1 MTYSQFRGQSESL
14 DSAGA
19 SYPLI
24 LEHILTYPG
33 TYELPLRTMYTLN
46 STPRAQPPR
55 SRPQTPNREACPSPT
70 QTQFPGEAKANATA
84 EFQSSL
90 VNQISNLPS
99 QPCSLP
105 PVFITTFLRRCFADD
120 LVKVDFPQAL
130 TALDYLKDLETRR
143 RREVA
148 AALTR
153 LGLDKT
159 TVSSDMESVVR
170 KNASVAAWVQQLES
184 NERKVEAFY
193 TQLYVGLR
201 RWVSPHPHPHP
212 LTHHS

>member
-1 MTYSQFRGQSESL
+1 MSSTHSRHNS
-14 DSAGA
+14 DSYDSSGA

-55 SRPQTPNREACPSPT
+55 SRPQTPNPDVCPSPT
-70 QTQFPGEAKANATA
+70 QPHFPNDAKATATA

-105 PVFITTFLRRCFADD
+105 PVFITTFVRRCFADE

-130 TALDYLKDLETRR
+130 TALDYLKDLENRR

-148 AALTR
+148 AALGR
-153 LGLDKT
+153 LGLDRT
-159 TVSSDMESVVR
+159 TVSADMEGVAR
-170 KNASVAAWVQQLES
+170 KNASVAAWVKQLES
-184 NERKVEAFY
+184 NERKVEALY
-193 TQLYVGLR
+193 TQVYIGLR
-201 RWVSPHPHPHP
+201 RWVRGVSME
-212 LTHHS
+212 LTSCWS